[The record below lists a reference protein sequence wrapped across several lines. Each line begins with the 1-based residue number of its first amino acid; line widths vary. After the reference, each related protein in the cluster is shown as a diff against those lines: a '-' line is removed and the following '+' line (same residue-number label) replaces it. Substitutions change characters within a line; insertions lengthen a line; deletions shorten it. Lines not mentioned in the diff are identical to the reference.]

1 MAKFNI
7 TGQVAGLS
15 QQDAEKAR
23 ASNAVTD
30 AGYLGGNSWI
40 KTQIDAQKQL
50 YREGASSIPGYEF
63 VNFNDAKEGMTI
75 PNGQF
80 DFFDLTYDLT
90 LKNVKEALVNF
101 QPKDIPAGGSG
112 AANNIPQG
120 TFALP
125 ADISLL
131 GAQALISPA
140 TNQPIGWQAAPS
152 VSTTGSPGTPV
163 SFIVTDDYTECGPL
177 GSLVPGPSTSNT
189 GTGYKIPGNNPPTD
203 DAGSGIYR
211 GTTENYAYSFWQ
223 YKDATA
229 AQTGFRYMVGIYADL
244 RSALSSDND
253 DKYVVKSMSFK
264 TTDAG
269 VCQLVLHCRK
279 AAATSG
285 VTINASGRCK
295 GINILKLNY

>member
-1 MAKFNI
+1 MARFNL

-40 KTQIDAQKQL
+40 KTQIDVQRQL
-50 YREGASSIPGYEF
+50 YREGMSGIPGYEF
-63 VNFNDAKEGMTI
+63 VNFNSAKEGMTI
-75 PNGQF
+75 PDGQF

-90 LKNVKEALVNF
+90 LKNVSEALVNF
-101 QPKDIPAGGSG
+101 QQKDITPTG
-112 AANNIPQG
+112 APDSVPQG
-120 TFALP
+120 TFP
-125 ADISLL
+125 LL
-131 GAQALISPA
+131 GGINLLGGGQFISA
-140 TNQPIGWQAAPS
+140 STNQPIGWQTPS
-152 VSTTGSPGTPV
+152 SQPNALSPGAPV

-177 GSLVPGPSTSNT
+177 GSIALGGSTSST
-189 GTGYKIPGNNPPTD
+189 GIGYKIPGNNPPTD
-203 DAGSGIYR
+203 DAGGGIYK
-211 GTTENYAYSFWQ
+211 GTVENYAYAFWQ

-229 AQTGFRYMVGIYADL
+229 AQTGFRYMVGIYAND
-244 RSALSSDND
+244 RSALSSDTD
-253 DKYVVKSMSFK
+253 DKYVIKSMSFK
-264 TTDAG
+264 TSDAG

-279 AAATSG
+279 AAATTG

>member
-1 MAKFNI
+1 MARFNL

-50 YREGASSIPGYEF
+50 YREGMSGIPGYEF

-75 PNGQF
+75 PDGQF

-90 LKNVKEALVNF
+90 LKNVSEALVNF
-101 QPKDIPAGGSG
+101 QQKDLTPSG
-112 AANNIPQG
+112 APSGVPQG
-120 TFALP
+120 TFP
-125 ADISLL
+125 IECNINLL
-131 GAQALISPA
+131 GAGQFVSASN
-140 TNQPIGWQAAPS
+140 NQPIGWQSSGAS
-152 VSTTGSPGTPV
+152 FQPGGNPV
-163 SFIVTDDYTECGPL
+163 TFIVTDNYTECGPL
-177 GSLVPGPSTSNT
+177 GGMAPGSTTSAT
-189 GTGYKIPGNNPPTD
+189 GIGYKIPGNNPPTD
-203 DAGSGIYR
+203 DAGNGIYK
-211 GTTENYAYSFWQ
+211 GTVENYAYAFWQ

-229 AQTGFRYMVGIYADL
+229 AQTGFRYMVGIYADSH
-244 RSALSSDND
+244 SALSSDAD
-253 DKYVVKSMSFK
+253 DKYTVKSMSFK

-279 AAATSG
+279 AAATTG

-295 GINILKLNY
+295 GINILKINY